1 MEIVFLPGGGA
12 ARFLARGLTLGGS
25 FFVSACSPFLS
36 GFCGV
41 LKNGLI
47 FHQNEVEIL
56 QWERLPDGHAA
67 RISCWAVDHREGAPH
82 FTCRLLIL
90 LV

>member
-25 FFVSACSPFLS
+25 FFESAGSPFLS

-41 LKNGLI
+41 LK
-47 FHQNEVEIL
+47 
-56 QWERLPDGHAA
+56 
-67 RISCWAVDHREGAPH
+67 ISV
-82 FTCRLLIL
+82 
-90 LV
+90 